1 MGAWAAGI
9 AMVVAAVVGIAIG
22 AVLGGGE
29 STKVS
34 YVTDTV
40 TVRSTKTVRKVRVRT
55 VTVDA
60 AGVVVADT
68 GTDEAA
74 TAPGTSTSAGSTSD
88 CSTDYDGAC
97 VPTDKPDVTCADVTA
112 RNFEAVSDPYGLDPD
127 GDGVACE
134 T

>member
-1 MGAWAAGI
+1 
-9 AMVVAAVVGIAIG
+9 MVVAAVVGIAIG
-22 AVLGGGE
+22 AVLGGGGD
-29 STKVS
+29 STTVS

-60 AGVVVADT
+60 AGVVVDDT
-68 GTDEAA
+68 ATEEAP
-74 TAPGTSTSAGSTSD
+74 TVPETSTSAASTGD

-97 VPTDKPDVTCADVTA
+97 VPTDEPDLTCADLTD
-112 RNFEAVSDPYGLDPD
+112 RNFEALSDPYGLDPD